1 MKRIKKKKN
10 YEKSLWGLW
19 NTNKIKYIYALW
31 YSWKEKRKRARNR
44 ANEIMTE
51 HFPNVGK
58 AMDIR
63 IHEAQ
68 RPQIGWIVKR
78 LSQNTLKLN

>member
-1 MKRIKKKKN
+1 
-10 YEKSLWGLW
+10 
-19 NTNKIKYIYALW
+19 
-31 YSWKEKRKRARNR
+31 
-44 ANEIMTE
+44 MTE

-78 LSQNTLKLN
+78 LSQNTLKLTRVKEKENNLKMAIKRQLYHTHRHPHKTNSGDSLN